1 MNRNIKI
8 ALITLLITI
17 AVIGGTYAYYVWT
30 TSSGEETKIS
40 TSLGAATI
48 YLDGGGD
55 INQKNLK
62 PTATKEEGIVKNIK
76 IKGSVS
82 NKLSF
87 NLYFDIIE
95 LGENLNEESF
105 KFALYKGSTL
115 LKEGNFTD
123 EYINNNAV
131 TCNIDSTKKHVVLL
145 ENELISTSIT
155 TYTLYVWVDGT
166 MENPSTMMKNQ
177 SYKFSLHADGQN
189 AIIREGKIPDITQ
202 TTTNSLA
209 YNIVSNYLN
218 STKTDAPN
226 NGIVYHLDTDHNLIS
241 DIAGNVRYYGANPNN
256 YIYFNCDDYSNQ
268 TSSTCE
274 VWRIIGVFDGKIKL
288 IRNSVIGKYSW
299 DTSAV
304 NYGYGYNQWGENG
317 DYKGADLMKL
327 LNPGYSDNTDL
338 NNSGTSIKVNNS
350 LYYNAG
356 SGTCYNGNDN
366 KTTSC
371 DFTNTGLKNAQT
383 RNLISK
389 TLYYLGGYSSSYVY
403 SDQIYEYER
412 GTNLGTS
419 PYASST
425 WEGYI
430 ALPYASDYGYAVDFN
445 SCTQDLYNY
454 DNTSCKSTNWMKSI
468 LGTSSNGRLLP
479 PYTGYSDGVWIA
491 RSSGDVYVSVLSVGD
506 ANGVAPV
513 LYLESNAN
521 IDGATTGTSDNPYK
535 LVVS

>member
-115 LKEGNFTD
+115 IKEGNLSD

-218 STKTDAPN
+218 STKTNASN

-268 TSSTCE
+268 TADTCE

-288 IRNSVIGKYSW
+288 IRNSSIGSYSW
-299 DTSAV
+299 DTSASTV
-304 NYGYGYNQWGENG
+304 NKGLGYNQWGENG

-338 NNSGTSIKVNNS
+338 NSSGTSIKVNNS

-356 SGTCYNGNDN
+356 SGTCYSGSKNST
-366 KTTSC
+366 KTC
-371 DFTNTGLKNAQT
+371 DFTKTGLKNDQT

-389 TLYYLGGYSSSYVY
+389 TLYYLGGWNGTSAY

-412 GTNLGTS
+412 GTNLGDS
-419 PYASST
+419 PYAFPT

-430 ALPYASDYGYAVDFN
+430 ALPYASDYGYAADFN
-445 SCTQDLYNY
+445 SCTLQLASYS
-454 DNTSCKSTNWMKSI
+454 NTSCTSTNWMKSI
-468 LGTSSNGRLLP
+468 INYAWLLSPNSN
-479 PYTGYSDGVWIA
+479 YSNYAMYIH
-491 RSSGDVYVSVLSVGD
+491 SSGDVYHYNYGVSNSFS
-506 ANGVAPV
+506 VAPV

-521 IDGATTGTSDNPYK
+521 IEAGTAGTSSDPYK

>member
-115 LKEGNFTD
+115 VKEGNLSN

-288 IRNSVIGKYSW
+288 IRNSVIGQYSW
-299 DTSAV
+299 DTSASTV
-304 NYGYGYNQWGENG
+304 NSGNGYNQWGENG

-338 NNSGTSIKVNNS
+338 NSSGTSIKVNNS

-356 SGTCYNGNDN
+356 SGTCYNDRSNA
-366 KTTSC
+366 TTSC
-371 DFTNTGLKNAQT
+371 NFTKTGLKNDQT

-389 TLYYLGGYSSSYVY
+389 TLYYLGGYTSVY
-403 SDQIYEYER
+403 SDQMYEYER
-412 GTNLGTS
+412 GTNLGSS
-419 PYASST
+419 PYASSI

-430 ALPYASDYGYAVDFN
+430 ALPYASDYGYAADFN
-445 SCTQDLYNY
+445 SCRLKLDNY
-454 DNTSCKSTNWMKSI
+454 SNTSCTSTNWMNSI
-468 LGTSSNGRLLP
+468 LGTSSYGWLLP
-479 PYTGYSDGVWIA
+479 PRYADSKYAFGVNSTGRVNDSSDVSFA
-491 RSSGDVYVSVLSVGD
+491 RGI
-506 ANGVAPV
+506 APV

-535 LVVS
+535 LTVN

>member
-1 MNRNIKI
+1 MNRNIII

-55 INQKNLK
+55 INQANLK

-115 LKEGNFTD
+115 VKEGNLSN

-218 STKTDAPN
+218 STKADALN

-288 IRNSVIGKYSW
+288 IRNSVIGLYSW
-299 DTSAV
+299 DTSASTV
-304 NYGYGYNQWGENG
+304 SSGNGYNQWGENG

-338 NNSGTSIKVNNS
+338 NSSGTSIKVNNS

-356 SGTCYNGNDN
+356 SGTCYNGKSNA
-366 KTTSC
+366 TTTC
-371 DFTNTGLKNAQT
+371 DFTMTGLKNDQT

-389 TLYYLGGYSSSYVY
+389 TLYYLGGYNNTKVF
-403 SDQIYEYER
+403 SDQMYEYER
-412 GTNLGTS
+412 GTKLGES
-419 PYASST
+419 PYASSI

-430 ALPYASDYGYAVDFN
+430 ALPYVSDYGYSADFN
-445 SCTQDLYNY
+445 SCTLQLDSYI
-454 DNTSCKSTNWMKSI
+454 NTSCTSTNWMKSI
-468 LGTSSNGRLLP
+468 FSSSYGWLLP
-479 PYTGYSDGVWIA
+479 PRSGNYSTAWNVA
-491 RSSGDVYVSVLSVGD
+491 SSGYVYRDNVSY
-506 ANGVAPV
+506 AYGVAPV

>member
-55 INQKNLK
+55 INQANLK

-115 LKEGNFTD
+115 VKEGNFTD

-218 STKTDAPN
+218 STKTDASN

-288 IRNSVIGKYSW
+288 IRNSVIGNYSW
-299 DTSAV
+299 DTSASTV
-304 NYGYGYNQWGENG
+304 NSGQGYNQWGENG

-338 NNSGTSIKVNNS
+338 NSSGSSIKVNNS
-350 LYYNAG
+350 LYYDG
-356 SGTCYNGNDN
+356 QSGTCYTGSSNN
-366 KTTSC
+366 TTTC
-371 DFTNTGLKNAQT
+371 NFTKKGLKNDQT

-389 TLYYLGGYSSSYVY
+389 TLYYLGGYSSTQVY
-403 SDQIYEYER
+403 SDQMYEYER
-412 GTNLGTS
+412 GTKLGAN

-430 ALPYASDYGYAVDFN
+430 ALPYASDYGYAADFN
-445 SCTQDLYNY
+445 SCTLKLGSYN
-454 DNTSCKSTNWMKSI
+454 NTSCTSTNWMKSI
-468 LGTSSNGRLLP
+468 LSTSSNLLP
-479 PYTGYSDGVWIA
+479 PNPDDSYSIWGVISGYNTYSYSTVFPA
-491 RSSGDVYVSVLSVGD
+491 R
-506 ANGVAPV
+506 GVAPV
-513 LYLESNAN
+513 LYLDSNIM
-521 IDGATTGTSDNPYK
+521 IDNKTTGSSTDPYK
-535 LVVS
+535 LIVK